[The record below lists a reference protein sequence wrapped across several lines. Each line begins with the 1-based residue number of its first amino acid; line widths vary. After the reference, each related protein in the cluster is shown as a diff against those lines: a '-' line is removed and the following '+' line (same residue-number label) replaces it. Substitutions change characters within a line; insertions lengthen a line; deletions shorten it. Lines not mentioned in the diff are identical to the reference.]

1 MASAAIDLRP
11 TIDRAWLE
19 TAAAADPIAHA
30 LALWDLDRYPDR
42 VRFVSALK
50 DERTVGYLLLWL
62 GHPTT
67 PVVHWFGT
75 TEDARA
81 LAEGLPPRPMV
92 AVVPEEMRPE
102 VERAR
107 GPVTSHVL
115 LRLVADPERP
125 PGEES
130 GRSDVR
136 RLVRTD
142 LPELLRLT
150 SGRGEMVASEYPR
163 LDPDQEAVWG
173 CFEDGQLRGV
183 ARAVVRLPTVWLL
196 GGVYVDPADRGR
208 GLGVAVV
215 RAALAAGMQ
224 EGAMVGLYVREDRPA
239 ARAVYE
245 HAGFRPEGRRIWVD
259 AGADL
264 DP

>member
-1 MASAAIDLRP
+1 VASAAIDLRP

-115 LRLVADPERP
+115 LRLVADPER
-125 PGEES
+125 
-130 GRSDVR
+130 R
-136 RLVRTD
+136 
-142 LPELLRLT
+142 
-150 SGRGEMVASEYPR
+150 
-163 LDPDQEAVWG
+163 
-173 CFEDGQLRGV
+173 
-183 ARAVVRLPTVWLL
+183 VVT
-196 GGVYVDPADRGR
+196 GA
-208 GLGVAVV
+208 VAVGPEAGEWLQQLTLAI
-215 RAALAAGMQ
+215 RAETPTPCPLGMYTRYRD
-224 EGAMVGLYVREDRPA
+224 GKVM
-239 ARAVYE
+239 
-245 HAGFRPEGRRIWVD
+245 
-259 AGADL
+259 
-264 DP
+264 